1 MEKIKDLSKD
11 TLDFMKKTVEAVKCE
26 TTDWPAMKVMC
37 VTKQETN
44 RKCLAEACDK
54 TKESLENQ
62 RLDLGIC
69 QVIIDIFCK

>member
-1 MEKIKDLSKD
+1 MEKVENLSKD
-11 TLDFMKKTVEAVKCE
+11 TLEFIKKTVEAVKCE
-26 TTDWPAMKVMC
+26 TTDWSAMKVMC
-37 VTKQETN
+37 VARQETN
-44 RKCLAEACDK
+44 RKYLAEACDK